1 VTQLKLVFA
10 IKNKEKKEKKSRKG
24 NEMKLLLSILILLS
38 PLGALGKTILLTNDD
53 GFEAPGITALYEA
66 LTAAN
71 HNVMLV
77 APATQQSG
85 SSASSQTGGIALKQ
99 HTDSIYSV
107 TGRPADAVRIGLA
120 EVFKDTNPDLVISGA
135 NFGQNVGRDVI
146 VSGTVGAA
154 ATALTFGI
162 PTIAISVEI
171 KFSELED
178 RFPSTLEA
186 MQDAANLVVALLAS
200 EPKLPA
206 NAILNINY
214 PAVAKDQV
222 KGVVATTLADHSVFD
237 GTYRKLPDGTL
248 RGNFNL
254 IPPVRRGTDA
264 YELSQGYVTVT
275 RLDGTYGMPSNRT
288 LRQLASDLNKL
299 VSVNRQQ
306 TVSRY

>member
-1 VTQLKLVFA
+1 
-10 IKNKEKKEKKSRKG
+10 
-24 NEMKLLLSILILLS
+24 MKLLISVLILLS
-38 PLGALGKTILLTNDD
+38 PLAAFGKTILLTNDD

-71 HNVMLV
+71 HNVILV
-77 APATQQSG
+77 APATQQSS
-85 SSASSQTGGIALKQ
+85 SSASSQNGGITLTQ

-135 NFGQNVGRDVI
+135 NFGQNAGRDVI

-154 ATALTFGI
+154 ATALAYGI

-171 KFSELED
+171 KFSELEE
-178 RFPSTLEA
+178 RFPSTLKS
-186 MQDAANLVVALLAS
+186 MKDAASLVVELLAS

-214 PAVAKDQV
+214 PAVPKDQV
-222 KGVVATTLADHSVFD
+222 KGVVATTLADYSLFD
-237 GTYRKLPDGTL
+237 GTYRQAEDGTL

-254 IPPVRRGTDA
+254 TPPVDPGTDA
-264 YELSQGYVTVT
+264 YELSQGYVTMT
-275 RLDGTYGMPSNRT
+275 RLDGTYGMSANRN
-288 LRQLASDLNKL
+288 LRRLARDLNKAFTPIG
-299 VSVNRQQ
+299 Q
-306 TVSRY
+306 